1 MIFSII
7 LCLFTNKP
15 QKRIFIRFKTEKMF
29 LLENLKTKKC
39 THSNEY
45 VPSLQRR
52 NRGETTKLLLQQ
64 LDVCIIAKAMNE
76 VNAYF
81 ERK

>member
-15 QKRIFIRFKTEKMF
+15 QKRIFIRLKTGKML
-29 LLENLKTKKC
+29 LLENLKAKKC

-64 LDVCIIAKAMNE
+64 LDVRIIAKAVNK